1 VIPPECNIYAKRCGL
16 YRGSILPTMKRL
28 RDKLTFFLKRFRFL
42 LPIQGSLRDCRDVFY
57 LDDLL
62 PNAGQFLACK
72 EKVQQPIHEHK
83 SENIFHVNGIVVF
96 EYIQLDL
103 VLIPFRS
110 TFQTNDLRNLSARLR
125 ELLVYDLRRERLLD
139 LCHHLTSLCKK

>member
-1 VIPPECNIYAKRCGL
+1 
-16 YRGSILPTMKRL
+16 
-28 RDKLTFFLKRFRFL
+28 
-42 LPIQGSLRDCRDVFY
+42 
-57 LDDLL
+57 
-62 PNAGQFLACK
+62 
-72 EKVQQPIHEHK
+72 
-83 SENIFHVNGIVVF
+83 VNGIVVF